1 MATKM
6 MIKQTL
12 AGLAL
17 AMTAGATSAT
27 ELPLVSDPV
36 SAKVFLELHSIQ
48 QMAGVMEPLLTVP
61 GEAFRVIEGDTV
73 ALGTLKIRLV
83 GIEAPEMAQQCNG
96 ADGTLWECA
105 AEAEDRIRE
114 MLRGA
119 ERVECFSNDRDNY
132 GHYIA
137 SCQADG
143 QDVGAQLVAEG
154 LAWPERER
162 GYYTPEMEAAQAGS
176 LGIWQ
181 AETLTPWEWRDQN

>member
-1 MATKM
+1 MVTNM

-12 AGLAL
+12 AGLAF
-17 AMTAGATSAT
+17 AMTVGSAQAT

-73 ALGTLKIRLV
+73 ALGSLKIRLV
-83 GIEAPEMAQQCNG
+83 GIDAPEMAQQCNG
-96 ADGTLWECA
+96 ADGALWECA
-105 AEAEDRIRE
+105 AEAEDRIRDL
-114 MLRGA
+114 LRNA
-119 ERVECFSNDRDNY
+119 EQVECFSNDRDNY

-154 LAWPERER
+154 LAWPDQEQ
-162 GYYTPEMEAAQAGS
+162 GYYRPEMEAARAES
-176 LGIWQ
+176 LGVWQ
-181 AETLTPWEWRDQN
+181 ADTPTPWEWRDQN